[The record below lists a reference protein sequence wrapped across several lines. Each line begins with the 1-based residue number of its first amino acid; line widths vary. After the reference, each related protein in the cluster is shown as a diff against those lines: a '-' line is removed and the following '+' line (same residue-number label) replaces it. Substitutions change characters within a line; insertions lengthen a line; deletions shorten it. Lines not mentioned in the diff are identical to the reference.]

1 MAYLLGIDI
10 GTSGTKT
17 ILCDDKGRIA
27 AEATVEYPVYSPK
40 PGWSEQDPSD
50 WWKGTVK
57 SVRQALKAGKIK
69 GSEIAGIGL
78 SGQMHGS
85 VFLDKKGNVIRKALL
100 WNDQRTQ
107 KECDEIVQKAGG
119 LSALLKMVA
128 NPAFTGFTAPK
139 ILWLRN
145 NEKKNF
151 DRVKK
156 VLLPKDYI
164 RFLLTGEY
172 ASEVSDASGTLLLD
186 VSKRTWSKTLMS
198 KLQLDPDIMPPVFES
213 TVVSGRVSREA
224 ATVLGIPVGTP
235 VAGGGGDQAMGAVG
249 NGIVKKGVVSSMMGT
264 SGVVF
269 AYTDKMETEPQGRIH
284 TFCHAVP
291 GVWHMMSCMLSAG
304 GMLQWFRNALCA
316 EEVAAAKKQK
326 IDPYEIMTA
335 MAAKAPL
342 GAEGLY
348 CLPYLTGERTPHAD
362 PYARGCFIGLTPRHD
377 KAMLIRSV
385 IEGIT
390 FGMRDS
396 LDIMRGMGVKAS
408 EIRLSGGGAKSKF
421 WSQIHADVY
430 GVDCCVTNSTAGSAY
445 GAMIT
450 GGVGAGVWKSI
461 PEACDATIKI
471 VSKIKKDTKQSKEY
485 DKVYKLFGPL
495 YENLKGNFRDIAK
508 ANGLL

>member
-1 MAYLLGIDI
+1 MAYLLGIDV

-27 AEATVEYPVYSPK
+27 AEAVADYPVYTPR
-40 PGWSEQDPSD
+40 PGWSEQDPAD
-50 WWKGTVK
+50 WWKGVVA
-57 SVRQALKAGKIK
+57 SVRKALTLGKVK
-69 GSEIAGIGL
+69 GSQVAGIGL

-85 VFLDKKGNVIRKALL
+85 VFLDKNGKVIRKALL
-100 WNDQRTQ
+100 WNDQRTG
-107 KECDEIVQKAGG
+107 KECGEIVGRAGG
-119 LSALLKMVA
+119 LPKLLKMVA

-145 NEKKNF
+145 NEKKSF
-151 DRVKK
+151 DRVRK

-164 RFLLTGEY
+164 RYLLTGEY
-172 ASEVSDASGTLLLD
+172 ATEVSDASGTLLLD
-186 VSKRTWSKTLMS
+186 VSKRSWSKELLS
-198 KLQLDPDIMPPVFES
+198 KLELDPDILPPVFES
-213 TVVSGRVSREA
+213 PVVSGAVNAEA
-224 ATVLGIPVGTP
+224 AKALGISVGTP

-304 GMLQWFRNALCA
+304 GMLQWFRDVLCREEIA
-316 EEVAAAKKQK
+316 EAKKRK
-326 IDPYEIMTA
+326 IDPYVLLD
-335 MAAKAPL
+335 AAAEKTPR

-362 PYARGCFIGLTPRHD
+362 PYARACFIGLTPRHD
-377 KAMLIRSV
+377 KAMMVRAV

-396 LDIMRGMGVKAS
+396 LDIMRDMGVKAS

-421 WSQIHADVY
+421 WSQLHADIY
-430 GVDCCVTNSTAGSAY
+430 GVDCCFTNSTAGSAY
-445 GAMIT
+445 GAMIM
-450 GGVGAGVWKSI
+450 GGVGAGVWKSV
-461 PEACDATIKI
+461 PQACDATIKI
-471 VSKIKKDTKQSKEY
+471 VRRVKKNPKAVREYERIYQPFGGLYRSLKE
-485 DKVYKLFGPL
+485 
-495 YENLKGNFRDIAK
+495 NFRKIAK
-508 ANGLL
+508 VNGLL